1 MNSHSELQDIAALL
15 RSRIAFIAISSHDEK
30 GVQQLLCD
38 LVRHERRPLFKWSL
52 TEGLAR
58 LDIEMP
64 AQRLH
69 AQPVDA
75 LGHIRAVREPGVYM
89 LADMHPFLDDPLHI
103 RLLKDIALDE
113 RHTLVLVSHE
123 VSMPAEL
130 EKFSARVRL
139 ALPDAAELEDI
150 VRQEARLWSQ
160 QNGTQVKTSPQA
172 LALLVR
178 NMRGLPRID
187 VRRLARNA
195 MADDGAITASDLPQV
210 TEAKYRLLGSDG
222 VLQFEYDS
230 VHPDQVAGFSRLKQW
245 LATRRSFFL
254 GEVGA
259 PGGQR
264 PRGVLLLGVQGC
276 GKSLAARSVAGSWG
290 VPLLR
295 FDAGALY
302 DKYIGESERNLREA
316 LATAEVMAPCV
327 LWIDEIEKGLAAG
340 EGDQGT
346 SRRILGTLLTW
357 MSEQRGAVFLV
368 ATANDIKALPPEL
381 VRKGRFDEVF
391 FVDLPGDQARAETLR
406 IHLRRHGAEPGEFDL
421 DALVQRSDGFS
432 GAEIEQAVVS
442 AYYAAHAKAG
452 MLDTQVLLQELAQ
465 TRPLSVLMAEP
476 VAQLRQ
482 WAQNRTVP
490 CD

>member
-1 MNSHSELQDIAALL
+1 MHQVSEVQDIAALL
-15 RSRIAFIAISSHDEK
+15 RSRIALISINSHDEK
-30 GVQQLLCD
+30 GVERLLCD
-38 LVRHERRPLFKWSL
+38 LVRHESRPLFKWSL

-58 LDIEMP
+58 LDTPMP

-69 AQPVDA
+69 AKPVDA
-75 LGHIRAVREPGVYM
+75 LGHIRAVTVPGIYM
-89 LADMHPFLDDPLHI
+89 LADLHPFLDDPLHV

-123 VSMPAEL
+123 ISLPLEL
-130 EKFSARVRL
+130 QKHSAQVRL
-139 ALPDAAELEDI
+139 ALPDVSELEDI
-150 VRQEARLWSQ
+150 VRAEARRWSQ
-160 QNGTQVKTSPQA
+160 QQGVQVKTSPQA

-178 NMRGLPRID
+178 NLRGLPRMD

-210 TEAKYRLLGSDG
+210 TAAKYRLLGGDG
-222 VLQFEYDS
+222 VLQFEHDS
-230 VHPDQVAGFSRLKQW
+230 VQPDQVAGFSKLKQW
-245 LATRRSFFL
+245 LATRRPFFL
-254 GEVGA
+254 GEAEA
-259 PGGQR
+259 PGVQR

-276 GKSLAARSVAGSWG
+276 GKSLAARSVAGAWG
-290 VPLLR
+290 IPLLR

-302 DKYIGESERNLREA
+302 DKYVGESERNLREA
-316 LATAEVMAPCV
+316 LGTAQTMSPCV

-340 EGDQGT
+340 DGDQGT
-346 SRRILGTLLTW
+346 SKRILGSLLTW
-357 MSEQRGAVFLV
+357 MSEQHGAVFLV

-391 FVDLPGDQARAETLR
+391 FVDLPGPQARAGALR
-406 IHLRRHGAEPGEFDL
+406 IHLSRHGADPEQFDL
-421 DALVQRSDGFS
+421 DALVQRSEGFS

-442 AYYAAHAKAG
+442 AYYAAHALSQA
-452 MLDTQVLLQELAQ
+452 LDTPGLMAELES

-476 VAQLRQ
+476 VAQLRL
-482 WAQNRTVP
+482 WAQNRAVP

>member
-1 MNSHSELQDIAALL
+1 MNSPCELQDLAALL
-15 RSRIAFIAISSHDEK
+15 RSRIALVAISSHDEK
-30 GVQQLLCD
+30 GVQQLLCE
-38 LVRHERRPLFKWSL
+38 LVRHASRPLFKWSL

-58 LDIEMP
+58 LDTPMP

-69 AQPVDA
+69 AQPADA
-75 LGHIRAVREPGVYM
+75 LGHIRAVQEPGIYM
-89 LADMHPFLDDPLHI
+89 LADLHPFLDDPLHV

-113 RHTLVLVSHE
+113 RHTLVLVSHD
-123 VSMPAEL
+123 VDVPAEL
-130 EKFSARVRL
+130 DKFCARIRL
-139 ALPDAAELEDI
+139 ALPDAAELEQI
-150 VRQEARLWSQ
+150 VREEARQWSQ
-160 QNGTQVKTSPQA
+160 HSGAQVKTSPRA
-172 LALLVR
+172 LQLLVR
-178 NMRGLPRID
+178 NLQGLPRID

-195 MADDGAITASDLPQV
+195 MADDGAITASDLPAV
-210 TEAKYRLLGSDG
+210 TEAKYRLLGRNG

-230 VHPDQVAGFSRLKQW
+230 VQPDQVAGFSRLKQW
-245 LATRRSFFL
+245 LGTRRAFFL
-254 GEVGA
+254 GEADA

-264 PRGVLLLGVQGC
+264 PKGVLLLGVQGC

-327 LWIDEIEKGLAAG
+327 LWIDEIEKGMATG

-357 MSEQRGAVFLV
+357 MSEQRAGVFLV
-368 ATANDIKALPPEL
+368 ATANDIQVLPPEL

-391 FVDLPGDQARAETLR
+391 FVDLPGPEARAQTLC
-406 IHLRRHGAEPGEFDL
+406 IHLRRHGAQPEQFDL

-442 AYYAAHAKAG
+442 AYYAAHARDQPLNTA
-452 MLDTQVLLQELAQ
+452 LLQDELAA

-476 VAQLRQ
+476 VAQLRL
-482 WAQNRTVP
+482 WARSRAVP

>member
-1 MNSHSELQDIAALL
+1 MNSLCQLQDLAALL
-15 RSRIAFIAISSHDEK
+15 RSRMAIIAISSHDEK
-30 GVQQLLCD
+30 SVQQLLCE
-38 LVRHERRPLFKWSL
+38 LVRPVRRPLFKWSL

-58 LDIEMP
+58 LDTPMP

-69 AQPVDA
+69 AQPADA
-75 LGHIRAVREPGVYM
+75 LGHIRAVREPGIYM
-89 LADMHPFLDDPLHI
+89 LADLHPFLADPLHV
-103 RLLKDIALDE
+103 RLLKDIVLDE

-123 VSMPAEL
+123 VVIPAEL
-130 EKFSARVRL
+130 DKYSARVRL
-139 ALPDAAELEDI
+139 AMPDAAELEQI
-150 VRQEARLWSQ
+150 VREEARQWSQ
-160 QNGTQVKTSPQA
+160 LSGVQVKTSPRA
-172 LALLVR
+172 LQLLVR
-178 NMRGLPRID
+178 NLQGLPRLD

-195 MADDGAITASDLPQV
+195 MADDGAITVSDLPEV
-210 TEAKYRLLGSDG
+210 NAAKYRLLGRDG

-230 VHPDQVAGFSRLKQW
+230 VPPDQVAGFSRLKQW
-245 LATRRSFFL
+245 LDTRRAFFL
-254 GEVGA
+254 GEADA

-264 PRGVLLLGVQGC
+264 PKGVLLLGVQGC

-302 DKYIGESERNLREA
+302 DKYIGESERNLRDA

-327 LWIDEIEKGLAAG
+327 LWIDEIEKGLSAG

-368 ATANDIKALPPEL
+368 ATANDIQALSPEL

-391 FVDLPGDQARAETLR
+391 FVDLPGPQARAQILH
-406 IHLRRHGAEPGEFDL
+406 IHLCRHGAEPTQFDM
-421 DALVQRSDGFS
+421 DVLVRDSSGFS

-442 AYYAAHAKAG
+442 AYYAAHAEAQPLNTPG
-452 MLDTQVLLQELAQ
+452 LQTELAA

-476 VAQLRQ
+476 VAQLRH
-482 WAQNRTVP
+482 WARSRTVP

>member
-1 MNSHSELQDIAALL
+1 MNSLCELQDIAALL
-15 RSRIAFIAISSHDEK
+15 RSRIALIAISSHDEK
-30 GVQQLLCD
+30 GVQQLLCE

-58 LDIEMP
+58 LDTPMA
-64 AQRLH
+64 AQRMH

-75 LGHIRAVREPGVYM
+75 LGHIRAVTVPGIYM
-89 LADMHPFLDDPLHI
+89 LADLHPFLEDPLHV

-113 RHTLVLVSHE
+113 RHTLVLVSHALE
-123 VSMPAEL
+123 IPAEL
-130 EKFSARVRL
+130 DKFTARVRL
-139 ALPDAAELEDI
+139 ALPDATELESI
-150 VRQEARLWSQ
+150 VREEARLWSQ
-160 QNGTQVKTSPQA
+160 QNGVQVKTSPQA
-172 LALLVR
+172 LAMLVR
-178 NMRGLPRID
+178 NLSGLPRID

-210 TEAKYRLLGSDG
+210 TEAKYRLLGRDG

-230 VHPDQVAGFSRLKQW
+230 VRPDQVAGFSRLKQW
-245 LATRRSFFL
+245 LGTRRPFFL
-254 GEVGA
+254 GESEA

-264 PRGVLLLGVQGC
+264 PRGVMLLGVQGC
-276 GKSLAARSVAGSWG
+276 GKSLAARSVAGAWG

-302 DKYIGESERNLREA
+302 DKYIGESERNLRDA

-327 LWIDEIEKGLAAG
+327 LWIDEIEKGLATG

-368 ATANDIKALPPEL
+368 ATANDIQVLPPEL

-391 FVDLPGDQARAETLR
+391 FVDLPGPQARAETLR
-406 IHLRRHGAEPGEFDL
+406 IHLRRHSAEPDQFDL
-421 DALVQRSDGFS
+421 DALVQRSEGFS

-452 MLDTQVLLQELAQ
+452 ALDTAGLLDELAS

-476 VAQLRQ
+476 VAQLRH
-482 WAQNRTVP
+482 WAQSRAVP